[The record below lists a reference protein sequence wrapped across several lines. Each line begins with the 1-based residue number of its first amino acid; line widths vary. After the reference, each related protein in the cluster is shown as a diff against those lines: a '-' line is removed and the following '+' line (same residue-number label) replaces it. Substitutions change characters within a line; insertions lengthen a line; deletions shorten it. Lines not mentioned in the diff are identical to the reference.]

1 MSTEEKASA
10 LLNGTHVALGGR
22 YDLARERAVDGEHER
37 RRRLGVF
44 TWLFWVILGF
54 VGGYFA
60 VYFLSLFGIADF
72 GFDQAAEL
80 FNVITIA
87 IAIIAFS
94 LAFYSLYASTSED
107 DPGRTSAAAVP
118 SPEAAVAAVREEEL
132 VRRLASIERKL
143 DALGKAGVPSARE
156 PR

>member
-1 MSTEEKASA
+1 MSTEEEASA
-10 LLNGTHVALGGR
+10 LLNGTRVALG
-22 YDLARERAVDGEHER
+22 ARGRAVDGEHER

-44 TWLFWVILGF
+44 KWLFWVILGF

-94 LAFYSLYASTSED
+94 LAFYSLYASTSETGTAD
-107 DPGRTSAAAVP
+107 TVP
-118 SPEAAVAAVREEEL
+118 SPEAAVAAVQEEEL